1 MIIIFQLLHEV
12 LEKNNLLNKPGEIYN
27 MDESGMPLEHRSP
40 HVLARKGQRKVRY
53 RTSGNKSQVTVIGCI
68 NAAGQAIPPFV
79 IFDAKSL
86 NMEWTKG
93 EVVGTTYG
101 LSSRGWVDM
110 ELFKGW
116 FSDHFLNYAVSARPL
131 LLLLDGHS
139 SHYNPEA
146 IRLAKENDV
155 IMFTLVPHTTHEMQ
169 PLDTAVFGPLKTHWR
184 EACHDYMQAN
194 PGKTIN
200 KYNFSSLLNTA
211 WMKAMVPQ
219 NIISGFRTCGV
230 YPYKPTA
237 ILDHDPCVPQSNPQQ
252 ESDDIPVNHDDGSSE
267 DIENSEESNRQAS
280 NNADETSN
288 WNFSMILPSS
298 LSDESHF
305 ERRYEEGYD
314 LHDPEYE
321 AWLNVH
327 HPEAL
332 NKCCPAPQSEVIES
346 TSEPQNS
353 VVNFFSDVMLIDELP
368 LQLGD
373 LTSESTVLL
382 STPHSPMLALSAVI
396 PHDFTS
402 ALPSQDSVSVPSPQD
417 CATSPSQ
424 PIVTAHS
431 PSLFTS
437 FVPLELSLQD
447 RSLGAMSPTSN
458 SPHSV
463 TPLVNLPLTAHST
476 SPHVS
481 GMFIATTLCCVTNYL
496 NKHSYACKYSL

>member
-1 MIIIFQLLHEV
+1 
-12 LEKNNLLNKPGEIYN
+12 
-27 MDESGMPLEHRSP
+27 
-40 HVLARKGQRKVRY
+40 
-53 RTSGNKSQVTVIGCI
+53 
-68 NAAGQAIPPFV
+68 
-79 IFDAKSL
+79 
-86 NMEWTKG
+86 
-93 EVVGTTYG
+93 
-101 LSSRGWVDM
+101 
-110 ELFKGW
+110 
-116 FSDHFLNYAVSARPL
+116 
-131 LLLLDGHS
+131 
-139 SHYNPEA
+139 
-146 IRLAKENDV
+146 
-155 IMFTLVPHTTHEMQ
+155 
-169 PLDTAVFGPLKTHWR
+169 
-184 EACHDYMQAN
+184 MQAN

-288 WNFSMILPSS
+288 WNSSMILPSS

-332 NKCCPAPQSEVIES
+332 NKGCQAPQSEVIES

-353 VVNFFSDVMLIDELP
+353 VVYFFSDVMPIDELP
-368 LQLGD
+368 LQSGD

-402 ALPSQDSVSVPSPQD
+402 APPSQDSVSVPSPQ
-417 CATSPSQ
+417 
-424 PIVTAHS
+424 IVLLH
-431 PSLFTS
+431 
-437 FVPLELSLQD
+437 PLNLL
-447 RSLGAMSPTSN
+447 LLLTL
-458 SPHSV
+458 
-463 TPLVNLPLTAHST
+463 LV
-476 SPHVS
+476 
-481 GMFIATTLCCVTNYL
+481 
-496 NKHSYACKYSL
+496 YSLHLHHWNFLYRIILQVQRLRLRIHHIQLRHWLTFLLRHTLLHHMFQVCL